1 MWEWLPLAIYL
12 FVALFFSFLCSL
24 LEAVILSLSR
34 GHIESLIAQG
44 HLYGQLLKEYKTNI
58 DRPLAAILT
67 LNTVSHTIGASGVGA
82 EVYSLGGGDKW
93 VTLASVVLT
102 ILILVLSEIIPKTL
116 GAVYCKQLAALSV
129 YIIRAMMWILYPIV
143 VSLETISGWLTP
155 ETQSRISREEVKAV
169 AELGQTEGALQ
180 HQENRVIQNLLALR
194 NIRVKD
200 ILTPRSV
207 MLAFKKD
214 AKIKDVVEKHSPI
227 RFSRIP
233 VYGKDLDDVTGV
245 VNRYKILSGYSEGS
259 EEDDLGSITREIYVV
274 PDTKS
279 VAATLDVFLQKR
291 EQLFLVVDEY
301 GGTEGIITLEDV
313 IETLLGVEIVDEFD
327 AVKDM
332 RKLAKQLWERRQR
345 DHEIHED

>member
-1 MWEWLPLAIYL
+1 MGALTVYLVLAL
-12 FVALFFSFLCSL
+12 GVSFLCSL

-34 GHIESLIAQG
+34 GHIESVIAQG
-44 HLYGQLLKEYKTNI
+44 HQYGHLLKKYKTSI

-67 LNTVSHTIGASGVGA
+67 LNTVAHTIGASGVGA
-82 EVYSLGGGDKW
+82 QVQIIWGNRW
-93 VTLASVVLT
+93 VTLASIVLT

-116 GAVYCKQLAALSV
+116 GAVYCKKLAALAA
-129 YIIRAMMWILYPIV
+129 YFIRAMMWTLFPIV
-143 VSLETISGWLTP
+143 VSLETLSRWLTP
-155 ETQSRISREEVKAV
+155 QTQSRISREEVKAV

-200 ILTPRSV
+200 ILTPRHV

-214 AKIKDVVEKHSPI
+214 QTIKEVVEKHSPI

-233 VYGKDLDDVTGV
+233 VYGKDLDDVIGL
-245 VNRYKILSGYSEGS
+245 VNRYKILSCYSEGS
-259 EEDDLGSITREIYVV
+259 EGQGLTSIAREIYAV

-313 IETLLGVEIVDEFD
+313 IETLLGVEIVDELD

-332 RKLAKQLWERRQR
+332 RKLAKQLWEQRQR
-345 DHEIHED
+345 NHKFHED